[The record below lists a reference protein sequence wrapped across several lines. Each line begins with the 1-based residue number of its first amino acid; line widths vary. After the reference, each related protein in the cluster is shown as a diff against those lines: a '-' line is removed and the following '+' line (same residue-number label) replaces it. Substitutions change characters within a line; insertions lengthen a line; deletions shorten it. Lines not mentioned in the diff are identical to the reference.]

1 MYEYVASQCSLL
13 TRLDMSSVRRS
24 PLEQLEASLALV
36 GIVTM
41 LGDHVFL
48 QRSLRVKQLLTEL
61 AAYLVKFAC
70 RLAAAFAGALV
81 HDV

>member
-24 PLEQLEASLALV
+24 PLEELEASFALV

-48 QRSLRVKQLLTEL
+48 QRSLRVEQLLTEL

-70 RLAAAFAGALV
+70 RLAAALAGALV
-81 HDV
+81 YDV